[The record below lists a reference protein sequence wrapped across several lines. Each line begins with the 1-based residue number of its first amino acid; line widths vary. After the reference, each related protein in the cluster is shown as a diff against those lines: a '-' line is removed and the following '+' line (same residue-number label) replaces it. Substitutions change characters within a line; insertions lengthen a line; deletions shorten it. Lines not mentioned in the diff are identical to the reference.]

1 MIFCIRPMKIYVYI
15 WRDYE
20 LFLETTI
27 IIKLIGKTPF
37 DAMEQ
42 IIWIKVDLCKALLPI
57 WHVLFLNLKRRFR
70 LYEINKSWIKEFH
83 KWNHSF
89 FVAQLDEE
97 KRGWAL
103 VSPQHFDH
111 CVDEYRF
118 DRSTDHAK
126 LLSIYQIYYNYT
138 GKNLTK
144 PRNVFH
150 HFKFY
155 LWLCHENIG
164 YSFWEWVP
172 DLHRTAG

>member
-1 MIFCIRPMKIYVYI
+1 MIFYIRPMKIYVYI

-37 DAMEQ
+37 DAMEH

-89 FVAQLDEE
+89 FVAQ
-97 KRGWAL
+97 
-103 VSPQHFDH
+103 
-111 CVDEYRF
+111 
-118 DRSTDHAK
+118 
-126 LLSIYQIYYNYT
+126 
-138 GKNLTK
+138 
-144 PRNVFH
+144 
-150 HFKFY
+150 
-155 LWLCHENIG
+155 
-164 YSFWEWVP
+164 
-172 DLHRTAG
+172 